1 MKVLKLFICIL
12 FIPVF
17 VKCQEPRLSHY
28 WMDKIGQNPAL
39 VGDGVLLDCHFMNRS
54 QWTQLNSRYKTYNF
68 TGDSYIASPNLT
80 GIGFGINAQQN
91 QEGDGNLRTQK
102 FETAFSFW
110 KIFDSSF
117 EVSVGVSGGFMQ
129 KKVENNFAYSDQIDP
144 VLGFI
149 YPTAMMDINS
159 ETGRVSYFR
168 FGSLVKV
175 YIGDDYRR
183 KNNTH
188 DLANFVL
195 VGYSRSLNQPRF
207 SFVNNIKYTSPV
219 VETLHASVN
228 LRKGTGTGR
237 SDDWSINQPYVLV
250 QRSSLNGYSYF
261 NSATIGNRFITS
273 DYQFFF
279 AYRFARISDIFE
291 STTNIYKR
299 DAIIAGFGFSPS
311 FFNKSNNYTYSK
323 DKAKIIFHFSIDMTI
338 NGITSQETGLTFEG
352 GFILKLPT
360 KWSFDNDI
368 RFQGHRKL
376 KNSCPSY

>member
-1 MKVLKLFICIL
+1 MKAIRLLISVIFLPLLTFS
-12 FIPVF
+12 
-17 VKCQEPRLSHY
+17 QEPRLSHY

-39 VGDGVLLDCHFMNRS
+39 VGDGVSLDCHFMNRL
-54 QWTQLNSRYKTYNF
+54 QWTSLNSKFNTYNF
-68 TGDSYIASPNLT
+68 TGDTYIAAPNFT
-80 GIGFGINAQQN
+80 GIGIGLNAQQN

-102 FETAFSFW
+102 VETAFSFW
-110 KIFDSSF
+110 KIIGSQM
-117 EVSVGVSGGFMQ
+117 EASVGMSFGFMQ
-129 KKVENNFAYSDQIDP
+129 KSIENNFAYSDQIDP

-149 YPTAMMDINS
+149 YPTAMKNINS
-159 ETGRVSYFR
+159 ETGRMSYFR
-168 FGSLVKV
+168 FGSVVKV
-175 YIGDDYRR
+175 YIGDDYIR

-219 VETLHASVN
+219 IETLNASVN
-228 LRKGTGTGR
+228 MRNGTGTGR

-250 QRSSLNGYSYF
+250 QRSSLNGDSYF

-273 DYQFFF
+273 DYQCFFG
-279 AYRFARISDIFE
+279 YRFARISDIFE
-291 STTNIYKR
+291 STSNIYKR

-311 FFNKSNNYTYSK
+311 YFNKSNNFRYSK
-323 DKAKIIFHFSIDMTI
+323 EKPKMLFHFSIDFTI
-338 NGITSQETGLTFEG
+338 NGITSQETGLTYEG

-360 KWSFDNDI
+360 KWSFDKSI

-376 KNSCPSY
+376 KNSCPAY